1 MSLWRYDNSKMI
13 ITLVLIFNFM
23 KIYIN
28 FVNVTSG
35 EVQIINLKASRE
47 YILDVMEEGVE
58 NIVSIGPLKTWPSD
72 NFLLVHLRR
81 KCHIDNLI
89 KTFLLCMAP
98 ICILSNSSYPYYGK
112 SVRVRDTIMLGENIY
127 HN

>member
-1 MSLWRYDNSKMI
+1 MSQWRYDNLKMI
-13 ITLVLIFNFM
+13 TTLVLIFNFM

-28 FVNVTSG
+28 FVNVTTG
-35 EVQIINLKASRE
+35 EVQVINLKASRE